1 MNKISK
7 FLTLVI
13 LIVVVLL
20 FGIYQYRTFIQTEIY
35 QENSEHLL
43 ATYEQVSR
51 TFTLFTQRN
60 WNVLADWD
68 EYLQYISDSE
78 NTETAWHDF
87 ADRKNNWQYSDFYM
101 FNEHCDFL
109 TASNRKGTA
118 DSIRNCFQ
126 EMYSSGC
133 PTISDYTASSGKH
146 KVVFAIPL
154 SNPFCLD
161 NITYTG
167 VAVSYDVTTVED
179 MISNNVY
186 GDKSSCYLVNAKGH
200 VILSL
205 ESQSEFLS
213 EQDNLFTFLK
223 SNAVFSEN
231 TNDAVEHDLQK
242 VVEGRAKFNSQGTSY
257 YMVYQPVGLND
268 WSILGIVQTAA
279 VNSPDEKIM
288 HVTIAAI
295 TVLAACLLLLL
306 LRLSSLNAE
315 YKLKHQELLH
325 QALKAQKE
333 QTDQLFYGMTCIV
346 DRYIVVDLLKNR
358 YEYHEYSSNSLY
370 PETGSYQ
377 NLLDTVARNYIVL
390 SDTENIKIS
399 HLLNKE
405 YLQKVL
411 HKGNGIMKIEYS
423 KRTENIYKLMN
434 VVAVEWDESG
444 IPLKVMMISQDI
456 GKRHELENLAN
467 TDGLTGLFNERYFSS
482 VLHRKEKK
490 KLPFVLYYLDLDHF
504 KPVNDT
510 YGHDMGD
517 KLLKAVAERLLKCI
531 RSNDFA
537 FRIGGDEFALIIS
550 AEMEDS
556 LCMQTKMRI
565 IQSLLRPYEI
575 DGKTLHI
582 GASCGYAVYPL
593 ETEDTGKIRILADQ
607 RMYAEKKKIIKK
619 PQGLSPKILL
629 QMTECKRGA
638 VGKCNFSSR
647 QPLLHYLL
655 MHHSEHQRSSMTF
668 FYSHTSVCLPGEWPP

>member
-1 MNKISK
+1 MNKICK
-7 FLTLVI
+7 FLTLII
-13 LIVVVLL
+13 LIVAVLL

-43 ATYEQVSR
+43 ATYEQVNR

-60 WNVLADWD
+60 WNVLSDWD

-78 NTETAWHDF
+78 NTETVWHDF

-109 TASNRKGTA
+109 TANNRKGTA

-126 EMYSSGC
+126 EMYSFEC

-154 SNPFCLD
+154 SHPFCLN

-213 EQDNLFTFLK
+213 EHENLFTFLK
-223 SNAVFSEN
+223 DNAVFSEN
-231 TNDAVEHDLQK
+231 TYDAVEHDLQK
-242 VVEGRAKFNSQGTSY
+242 VVKGRAKFNSQGTSY

-295 TVLAACLLLLL
+295 TVLATCLLLLL

-346 DRYIVVDLLKNR
+346 DRYTVVDLLKDR

-423 KRTENIYKLMN
+423 KRTENVYKIMN
-434 VVAVEWDESG
+434 VVAVEWDEAG
-444 IPLKVMMISQDI
+444 IPQKVMMIAQDI

-482 VLHRKEKK
+482 VLHRKEQK

-531 RSNDFA
+531 RSNDLA

-565 IQSLLRPYEI
+565 VQSLLLPYEI

-593 ETEDTGKIRILADQ
+593 ETQDTGKIRILADQ
-607 RMYAEKKKIIKK
+607 RMYAEKKENHRKAAESQSKD
-619 PQGLSPKILL
+619 PSP
-629 QMTECKRGA
+629 
-638 VGKCNFSSR
+638 ND
-647 QPLLHYLL
+647 
-655 MHHSEHQRSSMTF
+655 
-668 FYSHTSVCLPGEWPP
+668 

>member
-1 MNKISK
+1 MNKICK
-7 FLTLVI
+7 FLTLII
-13 LIVVVLL
+13 LIVAVLL
-20 FGIYQYRTFIQTEIY
+20 FGIFQYRTFIQTEIY

-43 ATYEQVSR
+43 ATYEQVNR

-60 WNVLADWD
+60 WNVLSDWD

-78 NTETAWHDF
+78 NTETVWHDF

-109 TASNRKGTA
+109 TANNRKGTA

-126 EMYSSGC
+126 EMYSFEC

-154 SNPFCLD
+154 SHPFCLN

-213 EQDNLFTFLK
+213 EHENLFTFLK
-223 SNAVFSEN
+223 DNAVFSEN
-231 TNDAVEHDLQK
+231 TYDAVEHDLQK
-242 VVEGRAKFNSQGTSY
+242 VVKGRAKFNSQGTSY

-295 TVLAACLLLLL
+295 TVLATCLLLLL

-346 DRYIVVDLLKNR
+346 DRYTVVDLLKDR

-423 KRTENIYKLMN
+423 KRTENVYKIMN
-434 VVAVEWDESG
+434 VVAVEWDEAG
-444 IPLKVMMISQDI
+444 IPQKVMMIAQDI

-482 VLHRKEKK
+482 VLHRKEQK

-565 IQSLLRPYEI
+565 VQSLLLPYEI

-607 RMYAEKKKIIKK
+607 RMYAEKKENHRKAAESQSKD
-619 PQGLSPKILL
+619 PSP
-629 QMTECKRGA
+629 
-638 VGKCNFSSR
+638 ND
-647 QPLLHYLL
+647 
-655 MHHSEHQRSSMTF
+655 
-668 FYSHTSVCLPGEWPP
+668 

>member
-1 MNKISK
+1 MNKICK
-7 FLTLVI
+7 FLTLII
-13 LIVVVLL
+13 LIVAVLL

-43 ATYEQVSR
+43 ATYEQVNR

-60 WNVLADWD
+60 WNVLSDWD

-78 NTETAWHDF
+78 NTETVWHDF

-109 TASNRKGTA
+109 TANNRKGTA

-126 EMYSSGC
+126 EMYSFEC

-154 SNPFCLD
+154 SHPFCLN

-186 GDKSSCYLVNAKGH
+186 GDKSSCYLINAKGH

-213 EQDNLFTFLK
+213 EHENLFTFLK
-223 SNAVFSEN
+223 DNAVFSEN
-231 TNDAVEHDLQK
+231 TYDAVEHDLQK
-242 VVEGRAKFNSQGTSY
+242 VVKGRAKFNSQGTSY

-295 TVLAACLLLLL
+295 TVLATCLLLLL

-346 DRYIVVDLLKNR
+346 DRYTVVDLLKDR

-423 KRTENIYKLMN
+423 KRTENVYKIMN
-434 VVAVEWDESG
+434 VVAVEWDEAG
-444 IPLKVMMISQDI
+444 IPQKVMMIAQDI

-482 VLHRKEKK
+482 VLHRKEQK

-550 AEMEDS
+550 AEMGDS

-565 IQSLLRPYEI
+565 VQSLLLPYEI

-607 RMYAEKKKIIKK
+607 RMYAEKKENHRKAAESQSKD
-619 PQGLSPKILL
+619 PSP
-629 QMTECKRGA
+629 
-638 VGKCNFSSR
+638 ND
-647 QPLLHYLL
+647 
-655 MHHSEHQRSSMTF
+655 
-668 FYSHTSVCLPGEWPP
+668 

>member
-1 MNKISK
+1 MNKICK
-7 FLTLVI
+7 FLTLII

-118 DSIRNCFQ
+118 DSIRDCFQ

-167 VAVSYDVTTVED
+167 VAVSYDVATVEG

-200 VILSL
+200 IILSL

-231 TNDAVEHDLQK
+231 TYDAVEHDLQK
-242 VVEGRAKFNSQGTSY
+242 VVKGRAKFNSQGTSY

-279 VNSPDEKIM
+279 VNSQDEKIM

-295 TVLAACLLLLL
+295 TVLATCLLLLL

-325 QALKAQKE
+325 QALKTQKE

-346 DRYIVVDLLKNR
+346 DRYTVVDLMKDR
-358 YEYHEYSSNSLY
+358 YEYHEYSSDNLY
-370 PETGSYQ
+370 SETGSYQ
-377 NLLDTVARNYIVL
+377 NLLDTTSRSYIVL

-482 VLHRKEKK
+482 VLHRKEQK

-565 IQSLLRPYEI
+565 VQSLLLPYEI

-629 QMTECKRGA
+629 QMTECKSRA

-647 QPLLHYLL
+647 QPCYII
-655 MHHSEHQRSSMTF
+655 F
-668 FYSHTSVCLPGEWPP
+668 

>member
-1 MNKISK
+1 MNKICK
-7 FLTLVI
+7 FLTLII

-43 ATYEQVSR
+43 ATYEQVNR

-60 WNVLADWD
+60 WNVLSDWD
-68 EYLQYISDSE
+68 EYLQCISDSE
-78 NTETAWHDF
+78 NTETVWHDF

-109 TASNRKGTA
+109 TANNRKGTA

-126 EMYSSGC
+126 EMYSSEC
-133 PTISDYTASSGKH
+133 PTISDYIASSGKH

-154 SNPFCLD
+154 SHPFCLN

-213 EQDNLFTFLK
+213 EHENLFTFLK
-223 SNAVFSEN
+223 DNAVFSEN
-231 TNDAVEHDLQK
+231 TYDAVEHDLQK
-242 VVEGRAKFNSQGTSY
+242 VVKGRAKFNSQGISY

-295 TVLAACLLLLL
+295 TVLATCLLLLL

-346 DRYIVVDLLKNR
+346 DRYTVVDLLKDR
-358 YEYHEYSSNSLY
+358 YEYHEYSNSNNLY

-377 NLLDTVARNYIVL
+377 NLLDTAARNYIVL

-423 KRTENIYKLMN
+423 KRTENIYKIMN
-434 VVAVEWDESG
+434 VVAVEWDEAG
-444 IPLKVMMISQDI
+444 IPQKVMMISQDI

-482 VLHRKEKK
+482 VLHRKEQK

-550 AEMEDS
+550 AEMDDS

-565 IQSLLRPYEI
+565 VQSLLLPYEI

-607 RMYAEKKKIIKK
+607 RMYAEKKENHRKAAESQSKD
-619 PQGLSPKILL
+619 PSP
-629 QMTECKRGA
+629 
-638 VGKCNFSSR
+638 ND
-647 QPLLHYLL
+647 
-655 MHHSEHQRSSMTF
+655 
-668 FYSHTSVCLPGEWPP
+668 

>member
-1 MNKISK
+1 MNKICK
-7 FLTLVI
+7 FLTLII

-43 ATYEQVSR
+43 ATYEQVNR

-60 WNVLADWD
+60 WNVLSDWD
-68 EYLQYISDSE
+68 EYLQCISDSE
-78 NTETAWHDF
+78 NTETVWHDF
-87 ADRKNNWQYSDFYM
+87 ADLKNNWQYSDFYM

-109 TASNRKGTA
+109 TANNRKGTA
-118 DSIRNCFQ
+118 DSIQNCFQ

-154 SNPFCLD
+154 SHPFCLN

-213 EQDNLFTFLK
+213 EQENLFTFLK
-223 SNAVFSEN
+223 DNAVFSEN
-231 TNDAVEHDLQK
+231 TYDAVEHDLQK
-242 VVEGRAKFNSQGTSY
+242 VVKGRAKFNSQGISY

-279 VNSPDEKIM
+279 VNSPDGKIM

-295 TVLAACLLLLL
+295 TVLATCLLLLL

-346 DRYIVVDLLKNR
+346 DRYTVVDLLKDR

-423 KRTENIYKLMN
+423 KRTENVYKIMN
-434 VVAVEWDESG
+434 VVAVEWDEAG
-444 IPLKVMMISQDI
+444 IPQKVMMIAQDI

-482 VLHRKEKK
+482 VLHRKEQK

-565 IQSLLRPYEI
+565 VQSLLLPYEI

-607 RMYAEKKKIIKK
+607 RMYAEKKENHRKAAESQSKD
-619 PQGLSPKILL
+619 PSP
-629 QMTECKRGA
+629 
-638 VGKCNFSSR
+638 ND
-647 QPLLHYLL
+647 
-655 MHHSEHQRSSMTF
+655 
-668 FYSHTSVCLPGEWPP
+668 

>member
-1 MNKISK
+1 MNKICK
-7 FLTLVI
+7 FLTLII
-13 LIVVVLL
+13 LIVAVLL

-43 ATYEQVSR
+43 ATYEQVNR

-60 WNVLADWD
+60 WNVLSDWD

-78 NTETAWHDF
+78 NTETVWHDF

-109 TASNRKGTA
+109 TANNRKGTA

-126 EMYSSGC
+126 EMYSFEC

-154 SNPFCLD
+154 SHPFCLN

-213 EQDNLFTFLK
+213 EHENLFTFLK
-223 SNAVFSEN
+223 DNAVFSEN
-231 TNDAVEHDLQK
+231 TYDAVEHDLQK
-242 VVEGRAKFNSQGTSY
+242 VVKGRAKFNSQGTSY

-295 TVLAACLLLLL
+295 TVLATCLLLLL

-346 DRYIVVDLLKNR
+346 DRYTVVDLLKDR

-423 KRTENIYKLMN
+423 KRTENVYKIMN
-434 VVAVEWDESG
+434 VVAVEWDEAG
-444 IPLKVMMISQDI
+444 IPQKVMMIAQDI

-482 VLHRKEKK
+482 VLHRKEQK

-565 IQSLLRPYEI
+565 VQSLLLPYEI

-607 RMYAEKKKIIKK
+607 RMYAEKKENHRKAAESQSKD
-619 PQGLSPKILL
+619 PSP
-629 QMTECKRGA
+629 
-638 VGKCNFSSR
+638 ND
-647 QPLLHYLL
+647 
-655 MHHSEHQRSSMTF
+655 
-668 FYSHTSVCLPGEWPP
+668 

>member
-1 MNKISK
+1 MNKICK
-7 FLTLVI
+7 FLTLII

-43 ATYEQVSR
+43 ATYEQVNR

-60 WNVLADWD
+60 WNVLSDWD
-68 EYLQYISDSE
+68 EYLQCISDSE
-78 NTETAWHDF
+78 NTETVWHDF

-109 TASNRKGTA
+109 TANNRKGTA

-126 EMYSSGC
+126 EMYSFEC

-154 SNPFCLD
+154 SHPFCLN

-213 EQDNLFTFLK
+213 EHENLFTFLK
-223 SNAVFSEN
+223 DNAVFSEN
-231 TNDAVEHDLQK
+231 TYDAVEHDLQK
-242 VVEGRAKFNSQGTSY
+242 VVKGRAKFNSQGISY

-288 HVTIAAI
+288 HVTIVAI
-295 TVLAACLLLLL
+295 TVLATCLLLLL

-346 DRYIVVDLLKNR
+346 DRYTVVDLLKDR
-358 YEYHEYSSNSLY
+358 YEYHEYSNSNNLY

-423 KRTENIYKLMN
+423 KRTENVYKIMN
-434 VVAVEWDESG
+434 VVAVEWDEAG
-444 IPLKVMMISQDI
+444 IPQKVMMIAQDI

-482 VLHRKEKK
+482 VLHRKEQK

-531 RSNDFA
+531 RSNDLA

-565 IQSLLRPYEI
+565 VQSLLLPYEI

-607 RMYAEKKKIIKK
+607 RMYAEKKENHRKAAESQSKD
-619 PQGLSPKILL
+619 PSP
-629 QMTECKRGA
+629 
-638 VGKCNFSSR
+638 ND
-647 QPLLHYLL
+647 
-655 MHHSEHQRSSMTF
+655 
-668 FYSHTSVCLPGEWPP
+668 

>member
-1 MNKISK
+1 MNKICK
-7 FLTLVI
+7 FLTLII

-43 ATYEQVSR
+43 ATYEQVNR

-60 WNVLADWD
+60 WNVLSDWD
-68 EYLQYISDSE
+68 EYLQCISDSE
-78 NTETAWHDF
+78 NTETVWHDF

-109 TASNRKGTA
+109 TANNRKGTA
-118 DSIRNCFQ
+118 DSIQNCFQ

-154 SNPFCLD
+154 SHPFCLN

-213 EQDNLFTFLK
+213 EQENLFTFLK
-223 SNAVFSEN
+223 DNAIFSEN
-231 TNDAVEHDLQK
+231 TYDAVEHDLQK
-242 VVEGRAKFNSQGTSY
+242 VVKGRAKFNSQRISY

-268 WSILGIVQTAA
+268 WSILGIVRTAA
-279 VNSPDEKIM
+279 VNSQDEKIM

-295 TVLAACLLLLL
+295 TVLATCLLLLL

-346 DRYIVVDLLKNR
+346 DRYTVVDLLKDR

-423 KRTENIYKLMN
+423 KRTENVYKIMN
-434 VVAVEWDESG
+434 VVAVEWDEAG
-444 IPLKVMMISQDI
+444 IPQKVMMISQDI

-482 VLHRKEKK
+482 VLHRKEQK

-565 IQSLLRPYEI
+565 VQSLLLPYEI

-607 RMYAEKKKIIKK
+607 RMYAEKKENHRKAAESQSKD
-619 PQGLSPKILL
+619 PSP
-629 QMTECKRGA
+629 
-638 VGKCNFSSR
+638 ND
-647 QPLLHYLL
+647 
-655 MHHSEHQRSSMTF
+655 
-668 FYSHTSVCLPGEWPP
+668 

>member
-1 MNKISK
+1 MNKICK
-7 FLTLVI
+7 FLTLII

-43 ATYEQVSR
+43 ATYEQVNR

-60 WNVLADWD
+60 WNVLSDWD
-68 EYLQYISDSE
+68 EYLQCISDSE
-78 NTETAWHDF
+78 NTETVWHDF

-109 TASNRKGTA
+109 TANNRKGTA

-126 EMYSSGC
+126 EMYSSEC
-133 PTISDYTASSGKH
+133 PTISDYIASSGKH

-154 SNPFCLD
+154 SHPFCLN

-213 EQDNLFTFLK
+213 EHENLFTFLK
-223 SNAVFSEN
+223 DNAVFSEN
-231 TNDAVEHDLQK
+231 TYDAVEHDLQK
-242 VVEGRAKFNSQGTSY
+242 VVKGRAKFNSQGISY

-295 TVLAACLLLLL
+295 TVLATCLLLLL

-346 DRYIVVDLLKNR
+346 DRYTVVDLLKDR
-358 YEYHEYSSNSLY
+358 YEYHEYSNSNNLY

-377 NLLDTVARNYIVL
+377 NLLDTAARNYIVL

-423 KRTENIYKLMN
+423 KRTENIYKIMN
-434 VVAVEWDESG
+434 VVAVEWDEAG
-444 IPLKVMMISQDI
+444 IPQKVRMISQDI

-482 VLHRKEKK
+482 VLHRKEQK

-550 AEMEDS
+550 AEMDDS

-565 IQSLLRPYEI
+565 VQSLLLPYEI

-607 RMYAEKKKIIKK
+607 RMYAEKKENHRKAAESQSKD
-619 PQGLSPKILL
+619 PSP
-629 QMTECKRGA
+629 
-638 VGKCNFSSR
+638 ND
-647 QPLLHYLL
+647 
-655 MHHSEHQRSSMTF
+655 
-668 FYSHTSVCLPGEWPP
+668 

>member
-1 MNKISK
+1 MNKICKS
-7 FLTLVI
+7 LTLII
-13 LIVVVLL
+13 LIVAVLL

-43 ATYEQVSR
+43 ATYEQVNR

-60 WNVLADWD
+60 WNVLSDWD

-78 NTETAWHDF
+78 NTETVWHDF

-109 TASNRKGTA
+109 TANNRKGTA

-126 EMYSSGC
+126 EMYSFEC

-154 SNPFCLD
+154 SHPFCLN

-213 EQDNLFTFLK
+213 EHENLFTFLK
-223 SNAVFSEN
+223 DNAVFSEN
-231 TNDAVEHDLQK
+231 TYDAVEHDLQK
-242 VVEGRAKFNSQGTSY
+242 VVKGRAKFNSQGTSY

-295 TVLAACLLLLL
+295 TVLATCLLLLL

-346 DRYIVVDLLKNR
+346 DRYTVVDLLKDR

-423 KRTENIYKLMN
+423 KRTENVYKIMN
-434 VVAVEWDESG
+434 VVAVEWDEAG
-444 IPLKVMMISQDI
+444 IPQKVMMIAQDI

-482 VLHRKEKK
+482 VLHRKEQK

-510 YGHDMGD
+510 YGHYMGD

-550 AEMEDS
+550 AEMGDS

-565 IQSLLRPYEI
+565 VQSLLLPYEI

-607 RMYAEKKKIIKK
+607 RMYAEKKENHRKAAESQSKD
-619 PQGLSPKILL
+619 PSP
-629 QMTECKRGA
+629 
-638 VGKCNFSSR
+638 ND
-647 QPLLHYLL
+647 
-655 MHHSEHQRSSMTF
+655 
-668 FYSHTSVCLPGEWPP
+668 

>member
-1 MNKISK
+1 MNKICK
-7 FLTLVI
+7 FLTLII
-13 LIVVVLL
+13 LIVAVLL

-43 ATYEQVSR
+43 ATYEQVNR

-60 WNVLADWD
+60 WNVLSDWD

-78 NTETAWHDF
+78 NTETVWHDF

-109 TASNRKGTA
+109 TANNRKGTA

-126 EMYSSGC
+126 EMYSFEC

-154 SNPFCLD
+154 SHPFCLN

-213 EQDNLFTFLK
+213 EHENLFTFLK
-223 SNAVFSEN
+223 DNAVFSEN
-231 TNDAVEHDLQK
+231 TYDAVEHDLQK
-242 VVEGRAKFNSQGTSY
+242 VVKGRAKFNSQGTSY

-295 TVLAACLLLLL
+295 TVLATCLLLLL

-346 DRYIVVDLLKNR
+346 DRYTVVDLLKDR

-423 KRTENIYKLMN
+423 KRTENVYKIMN
-434 VVAVEWDESG
+434 VVAVEWDEAG
-444 IPLKVMMISQDI
+444 IPQKVMMIAQDI

-482 VLHRKEKK
+482 VLHRKEQK

-565 IQSLLRPYEI
+565 VQSLLLPYEI

-607 RMYAEKKKIIKK
+607 RMYAEKKENHRKAAESQSKD
-619 PQGLSPKILL
+619 PSP
-629 QMTECKRGA
+629 TD
-638 VGKCNFSSR
+638 
-647 QPLLHYLL
+647 
-655 MHHSEHQRSSMTF
+655 
-668 FYSHTSVCLPGEWPP
+668 

>member
-1 MNKISK
+1 MNKICK
-7 FLTLVI
+7 FLTLII
-13 LIVVVLL
+13 LIVAVLL

-43 ATYEQVSR
+43 ATYEQVNR

-60 WNVLADWD
+60 WNVLSDWD

-78 NTETAWHDF
+78 NTETVWHDF

-109 TASNRKGTA
+109 TANNRKGTA

-126 EMYSSGC
+126 EMYSFEC

-154 SNPFCLD
+154 SHPFCLN

-213 EQDNLFTFLK
+213 EHENLFTFLK
-223 SNAVFSEN
+223 DNAVFSEN
-231 TNDAVEHDLQK
+231 TYDAVEHDLQK
-242 VVEGRAKFNSQGTSY
+242 VVKGRAKFNSQGTSY

-295 TVLAACLLLLL
+295 TVLATCLLLLL

-333 QTDQLFYGMTCIV
+333 QTNQLFYGMTCIV
-346 DRYIVVDLLKNR
+346 DCYTVVDLLKDR

-423 KRTENIYKLMN
+423 KRTENVYKIMN
-434 VVAVEWDESG
+434 VVAVEWDEAG
-444 IPLKVMMISQDI
+444 IPQKVMMIAQDI

-482 VLHRKEKK
+482 VLHRKEQK

-565 IQSLLRPYEI
+565 VQSLLLPYEI

-607 RMYAEKKKIIKK
+607 RMYAEKKENHRKAAESQSKD
-619 PQGLSPKILL
+619 PSP
-629 QMTECKRGA
+629 
-638 VGKCNFSSR
+638 ND
-647 QPLLHYLL
+647 
-655 MHHSEHQRSSMTF
+655 
-668 FYSHTSVCLPGEWPP
+668 

>member
-1 MNKISK
+1 MSKICK
-7 FLTLVI
+7 FLTLII
-13 LIVVVLL
+13 LIVAVLL

-43 ATYEQVSR
+43 ATYEQVNR

-60 WNVLADWD
+60 WNVLSDWD
-68 EYLQYISDSE
+68 EYLQCISDAE
-78 NTETAWHDF
+78 NTETVWHDF

-109 TASNRKGTA
+109 TANNRKGTA

-126 EMYSSGC
+126 EMYSSEC

-154 SNPFCLD
+154 SHPFCLN

-167 VAVSYDVTTVED
+167 VAVSYDVSTVED

-213 EQDNLFTFLK
+213 GHENLFTFLK
-223 SNAVFSEN
+223 DNAVFSEN
-231 TNDAVEHDLQK
+231 TYDAVEHDLQK
-242 VVEGRAKFNSQGTSY
+242 VVKGRAKFNSQRTSY

-288 HVTIAAI
+288 HVTIVAI
-295 TVLAACLLLLL
+295 TVLATCLLLLL

-346 DRYIVVDLLKNR
+346 DRYTVVDLLKDR

-423 KRTENIYKLMN
+423 KRTENVYKIMN
-434 VVAVEWDESG
+434 VVAVEWDEAG
-444 IPLKVMMISQDI
+444 IPQKVMMIAQDI

-482 VLHRKEKK
+482 VLHRKEQK

-565 IQSLLRPYEI
+565 VQSLLLPYEI

-607 RMYAEKKKIIKK
+607 RMYAEKKENHRKAAESQSKD
-619 PQGLSPKILL
+619 PSP
-629 QMTECKRGA
+629 
-638 VGKCNFSSR
+638 ND
-647 QPLLHYLL
+647 
-655 MHHSEHQRSSMTF
+655 
-668 FYSHTSVCLPGEWPP
+668 

>member
-1 MNKISK
+1 MNKICK
-7 FLTLVI
+7 FLTLII

-43 ATYEQVSR
+43 ATYEQVNR

-60 WNVLADWD
+60 WNVLSDWD
-68 EYLQYISDSE
+68 EYLQCISDSE
-78 NTETAWHDF
+78 NTETVWHDF

-109 TASNRKGTA
+109 TANNRKGTA
-118 DSIRNCFQ
+118 DSIQNCFQ

-154 SNPFCLD
+154 SHPFCLN

-213 EQDNLFTFLK
+213 EQENLFTFLK
-223 SNAVFSEN
+223 DNAIFSEN
-231 TNDAVEHDLQK
+231 TYDAVEHDLQK
-242 VVEGRAKFNSQGTSY
+242 VVKGRAKFNSQRISY

-268 WSILGIVQTAA
+268 WSILGIVRTAA
-279 VNSPDEKIM
+279 VNSQDEKIM

-295 TVLAACLLLLL
+295 TVLATCLLLLL

-346 DRYIVVDLLKNR
+346 DRYTVVDLLKDR

-423 KRTENIYKLMN
+423 KRTENVYKIMN
-434 VVAVEWDESG
+434 VVAVEWDEAG
-444 IPLKVMMISQDI
+444 IPQKVMMIAQDI

-482 VLHRKEKK
+482 VLHRKEQK

-531 RSNDFA
+531 RSNDLA

-565 IQSLLRPYEI
+565 VQSLLLPYEI

-607 RMYAEKKKIIKK
+607 RMYAEKKENHRKAAESQSKD
-619 PQGLSPKILL
+619 PSQ
-629 QMTECKRGA
+629 
-638 VGKCNFSSR
+638 ND
-647 QPLLHYLL
+647 
-655 MHHSEHQRSSMTF
+655 
-668 FYSHTSVCLPGEWPP
+668 

>member
-7 FLTLVI
+7 FLTLII

-43 ATYEQVSR
+43 ATYEQVNR

-60 WNVLADWD
+60 WNVLSDWD
-68 EYLQYISDSE
+68 EYLQCISDSE
-78 NTETAWHDF
+78 NTETVWHDF

-109 TASNRKGTA
+109 TANNRKGTA
-118 DSIRNCFQ
+118 DSIQNCFQ

-154 SNPFCLD
+154 SHPFCLN

-213 EQDNLFTFLK
+213 EHENLFTFLK
-223 SNAVFSEN
+223 DNAIFSEN
-231 TNDAVEHDLQK
+231 TYDAVEHDLQK
-242 VVEGRAKFNSQGTSY
+242 VVKGRAKFNSQGISY

-268 WSILGIVQTAA
+268 WSILGIVRTAA
-279 VNSPDEKIM
+279 VNSKDEKIM

-295 TVLAACLLLLL
+295 TVLATCLLLLL

-346 DRYIVVDLLKNR
+346 DRYTVVDLLKDR

-482 VLHRKEKK
+482 VLHRKEQK

-565 IQSLLRPYEI
+565 VQSLLLPYEI

-607 RMYAEKKKIIKK
+607 RMYAEKKENHQKAARSQSKD
-619 PQGLSPKILL
+619 PSP
-629 QMTECKRGA
+629 
-638 VGKCNFSSR
+638 ND
-647 QPLLHYLL
+647 
-655 MHHSEHQRSSMTF
+655 
-668 FYSHTSVCLPGEWPP
+668 

>member
-1 MNKISK
+1 MNKICK
-7 FLTLVI
+7 FLTLII

-43 ATYEQVSR
+43 ATYEQVNR

-60 WNVLADWD
+60 WNVLSDWD
-68 EYLQYISDSE
+68 EYLQCISDSE
-78 NTETAWHDF
+78 NTETVWHDF

-109 TASNRKGTA
+109 TANNRKGTA
-118 DSIRNCFQ
+118 DSIQNCFQ

-154 SNPFCLD
+154 SHPFCLN

-213 EQDNLFTFLK
+213 EQENLFTFLK
-223 SNAVFSEN
+223 DNAIFSEN
-231 TNDAVEHDLQK
+231 TYDAVEHDLQK
-242 VVEGRAKFNSQGTSY
+242 VVKGRAKFNSQRISY

-295 TVLAACLLLLL
+295 TVLATCLLLLL

-346 DRYIVVDLLKNR
+346 DRYTVVDLLKDR

-423 KRTENIYKLMN
+423 KRTENVYKIMN
-434 VVAVEWDESG
+434 VVAVEWDEAG
-444 IPLKVMMISQDI
+444 IPQKVMMIAQDI

-482 VLHRKEKK
+482 VLHRKEQK

-565 IQSLLRPYEI
+565 VQSLLLPYEI

-607 RMYAEKKKIIKK
+607 RMYAEKKENHRKAAESQSKD
-619 PQGLSPKILL
+619 PSQ
-629 QMTECKRGA
+629 
-638 VGKCNFSSR
+638 ND
-647 QPLLHYLL
+647 
-655 MHHSEHQRSSMTF
+655 
-668 FYSHTSVCLPGEWPP
+668 

>member
-1 MNKISK
+1 MNKICK
-7 FLTLVI
+7 FLTLII
-13 LIVVVLL
+13 LIVAVLL

-43 ATYEQVSR
+43 ATYEQVNR

-60 WNVLADWD
+60 WNVLSDWD

-78 NTETAWHDF
+78 NTETVWHDF

-109 TASNRKGTA
+109 TANNRKGTA

-126 EMYSSGC
+126 EMYSSEC

-154 SNPFCLD
+154 SHPFCLN

-167 VAVSYDVTTVED
+167 VAVSYDVSTVED

-213 EQDNLFTFLK
+213 GHENLFTFLK
-223 SNAVFSEN
+223 DNAVFSEN
-231 TNDAVEHDLQK
+231 TYDAVEHDLQK
-242 VVEGRAKFNSQGTSY
+242 VVKGRAKFNSQGTSY

-295 TVLAACLLLLL
+295 TVLATCLLLLL

-346 DRYIVVDLLKNR
+346 DRYTVVDLLKDR

-390 SDTENIKIS
+390 SDTENIKMS

-423 KRTENIYKLMN
+423 KRTENVYKIMN
-434 VVAVEWDESG
+434 VVAVEWDEAG
-444 IPLKVMMISQDI
+444 IPQKVMMIAQDI

-482 VLHRKEKK
+482 VLHRKEQK

-565 IQSLLRPYEI
+565 VQSLLLPYEI

-607 RMYAEKKKIIKK
+607 RMYAEKKENHRKAAESQSKD
-619 PQGLSPKILL
+619 PSP
-629 QMTECKRGA
+629 
-638 VGKCNFSSR
+638 ND
-647 QPLLHYLL
+647 
-655 MHHSEHQRSSMTF
+655 
-668 FYSHTSVCLPGEWPP
+668 

>member
-1 MNKISK
+1 MNKICK
-7 FLTLVI
+7 FLTLII
-13 LIVVVLL
+13 LIVAVLL

-43 ATYEQVSR
+43 ATYEQVNR

-60 WNVLADWD
+60 WNVLSDWD

-78 NTETAWHDF
+78 NTETVWHDF

-109 TASNRKGTA
+109 TANNRKGTA

-126 EMYSSGC
+126 EMYSFEC

-154 SNPFCLD
+154 SHPFCLN

-213 EQDNLFTFLK
+213 GHENLFTFLK
-223 SNAVFSEN
+223 DNAVFSEN
-231 TNDAVEHDLQK
+231 TYDAVEHDLQK
-242 VVEGRAKFNSQGTSY
+242 VVKGRAKFNSQGTSY

-295 TVLAACLLLLL
+295 TVLATCLLLLL

-346 DRYIVVDLLKNR
+346 DRYTVVDLLKDR
-358 YEYHEYSSNSLY
+358 YEYHEYSSNNLY

-377 NLLDTVARNYIVL
+377 NLLDTAARNYIVL
-390 SDTENIKIS
+390 SDTENIKMS

-423 KRTENIYKLMN
+423 KRTENVYKIMN
-434 VVAVEWDESG
+434 VVAVEWDEAG
-444 IPLKVMMISQDI
+444 IPQKVMMISQDI

-482 VLHRKEKK
+482 VLHRKEQK

-565 IQSLLRPYEI
+565 VQSLLLPYEI

-607 RMYAEKKKIIKK
+607 RMYAEKKENHRKAAESQSKD
-619 PQGLSPKILL
+619 PSP
-629 QMTECKRGA
+629 
-638 VGKCNFSSR
+638 ND
-647 QPLLHYLL
+647 
-655 MHHSEHQRSSMTF
+655 
-668 FYSHTSVCLPGEWPP
+668 

>member
-1 MNKISK
+1 MNKICKS
-7 FLTLVI
+7 LTLII
-13 LIVVVLL
+13 LIVAVLL

-43 ATYEQVSR
+43 ATYEQVNR

-60 WNVLADWD
+60 WNVLSDWD

-78 NTETAWHDF
+78 NTETVWHDF

-109 TASNRKGTA
+109 TANNRKGTA

-126 EMYSSGC
+126 EMYSFEC

-154 SNPFCLD
+154 SHPFCLN

-213 EQDNLFTFLK
+213 EHENLFTFLK
-223 SNAVFSEN
+223 DNAVFSEN
-231 TNDAVEHDLQK
+231 TYDAVEHDLQK
-242 VVEGRAKFNSQGTSY
+242 VVKGRAKFNSQGTSY

-295 TVLAACLLLLL
+295 TVLATCLLLLL

-346 DRYIVVDLLKNR
+346 DRYTVVDLLKDR

-390 SDTENIKIS
+390 SDIENIKIS

-423 KRTENIYKLMN
+423 KRTENVYKIMN
-434 VVAVEWDESG
+434 VVAVEWDEAG
-444 IPLKVMMISQDI
+444 IPQKVMMIAQDI

-482 VLHRKEKK
+482 VLHRKEQK

-550 AEMEDS
+550 AEMGDS

-565 IQSLLRPYEI
+565 VQSLLLPYEI

-607 RMYAEKKKIIKK
+607 RMYAEKKENHRKAAESQSKD
-619 PQGLSPKILL
+619 PSP
-629 QMTECKRGA
+629 
-638 VGKCNFSSR
+638 ND
-647 QPLLHYLL
+647 
-655 MHHSEHQRSSMTF
+655 
-668 FYSHTSVCLPGEWPP
+668 

>member
-1 MNKISK
+1 MNKICK
-7 FLTLVI
+7 FLTIII

-43 ATYEQVSR
+43 ATYEQVNR

-60 WNVLADWD
+60 WNVLSDWD
-68 EYLQYISDSE
+68 EYLQCISDSE
-78 NTETAWHDF
+78 NTETVWHDF

-109 TASNRKGTA
+109 TANNRKGTA

-154 SNPFCLD
+154 SHPFCLN

-167 VAVSYDVTTVED
+167 VAVSYDVSTVED

-186 GDKSSCYLVNAKGH
+186 GNKSSCYLINAKGH

-213 EQDNLFTFLK
+213 EQENLFTFLK
-223 SNAVFSEN
+223 DNAVFSEN

-242 VVEGRAKFNSQGTSY
+242 VVEGRAKFNSQGISY

-295 TVLAACLLLLL
+295 TVLATCLLLLL

-346 DRYIVVDLLKNR
+346 DRYTVVDLLKDR

-423 KRTENIYKLMN
+423 KRTENVYKIMN
-434 VVAVEWDESG
+434 VVAVEWDEAG
-444 IPLKVMMISQDI
+444 IPQKVMMIAQDI

-482 VLHRKEKK
+482 VLHRKEQK

-565 IQSLLRPYEI
+565 VQSLLLPYEI

-607 RMYAEKKKIIKK
+607 RMYAEKKENHRKAAESQSKD
-619 PQGLSPKILL
+619 PSP
-629 QMTECKRGA
+629 
-638 VGKCNFSSR
+638 ND
-647 QPLLHYLL
+647 
-655 MHHSEHQRSSMTF
+655 
-668 FYSHTSVCLPGEWPP
+668 

>member
-1 MNKISK
+1 MNKICK
-7 FLTLVI
+7 FLTLII
-13 LIVVVLL
+13 LIVAVLL

-43 ATYEQVSR
+43 ATYEQVNR

-60 WNVLADWD
+60 WNVLSDWD

-78 NTETAWHDF
+78 NTETVWHDF

-109 TASNRKGTA
+109 TANNRKGTA

-126 EMYSSGC
+126 EMYSFEC

-154 SNPFCLD
+154 SHPFCLN

-213 EQDNLFTFLK
+213 EHENLFTFLK
-223 SNAVFSEN
+223 DNAVFSEN
-231 TNDAVEHDLQK
+231 TYDAVEHDLQK
-242 VVEGRAKFNSQGTSY
+242 VVKGRAKFNSQGTSY

-295 TVLAACLLLLL
+295 TVLATCLLLLL

-333 QTDQLFYGMTCIV
+333 QTDQLFYGMICIV
-346 DRYIVVDLLKNR
+346 DRYTVVDLLKDR

-423 KRTENIYKLMN
+423 KRTENVYKIMN
-434 VVAVEWDESG
+434 VVAVEWDEAG
-444 IPLKVMMISQDI
+444 IPQKVMMIAQDI
-456 GKRHELENLAN
+456 SKRHELENLAN

-482 VLHRKEKK
+482 VLHRKEQK

-565 IQSLLRPYEI
+565 VQSLLLPYEI
-575 DGKTLHI
+575 DGKTLHT

-607 RMYAEKKKIIKK
+607 RMYAEKKNHRKAAESQSKD
-619 PQGLSPKILL
+619 PSQ
-629 QMTECKRGA
+629 
-638 VGKCNFSSR
+638 ND
-647 QPLLHYLL
+647 
-655 MHHSEHQRSSMTF
+655 
-668 FYSHTSVCLPGEWPP
+668 

>member
-1 MNKISK
+1 MSKICK
-7 FLTLVI
+7 FLTLII

-43 ATYEQVSR
+43 ATYEQVNR

-60 WNVLADWD
+60 WNVLSDWD
-68 EYLQYISDSE
+68 EYLQCISDAE
-78 NTETAWHDF
+78 NTETVWHDF

-109 TASNRKGTA
+109 TANNRKGTA

-126 EMYSSGC
+126 EMYSFEC

-154 SNPFCLD
+154 SHPFCLN
-161 NITYTG
+161 NIAYTG

-213 EQDNLFTFLK
+213 EHENLFTFLK
-223 SNAVFSEN
+223 DNAVFSEN
-231 TNDAVEHDLQK
+231 TYDAVEHDLQK
-242 VVEGRAKFNSQGTSY
+242 VVKGRAKFNSQGTSY

-288 HVTIAAI
+288 HVTIDAI
-295 TVLAACLLLLL
+295 TVLATCLLLLL

-346 DRYIVVDLLKNR
+346 DRYTVVDLLKDR

-423 KRTENIYKLMN
+423 KRTENVYKIMN
-434 VVAVEWDESG
+434 VVAVEWDEAG
-444 IPLKVMMISQDI
+444 IPQKVMMIAQDI

-482 VLHRKEKK
+482 VLHRKEQK

-565 IQSLLRPYEI
+565 VQSLLLPYEI

-607 RMYAEKKKIIKK
+607 RMYAEKKENHRKAAESQSKD
-619 PQGLSPKILL
+619 PSP
-629 QMTECKRGA
+629 
-638 VGKCNFSSR
+638 ND
-647 QPLLHYLL
+647 
-655 MHHSEHQRSSMTF
+655 
-668 FYSHTSVCLPGEWPP
+668 

>member
-1 MNKISK
+1 MNKICK
-7 FLTLVI
+7 FLTLII

-43 ATYEQVSR
+43 ATYEQVNR

-60 WNVLADWD
+60 WNVLSDWD
-68 EYLQYISDSE
+68 EYLQCISDAE
-78 NTETAWHDF
+78 NTETVWHDF
-87 ADRKNNWQYSDFYM
+87 ADQKNNWQYSDFYM

-109 TASNRKGTA
+109 TANNRKGTA

-126 EMYSSGC
+126 EMYSSEC

-154 SNPFCLD
+154 SHPFCLN

-167 VAVSYDVTTVED
+167 VAVSYDVSTVED

-213 EQDNLFTFLK
+213 GHENLFTFLK
-223 SNAVFSEN
+223 DNAVFSEN
-231 TNDAVEHDLQK
+231 TYDAVEHDLQK
-242 VVEGRAKFNSQGTSY
+242 VVKGRAKFNIQGTSY

-295 TVLAACLLLLL
+295 TVLATCLLLLL

-346 DRYIVVDLLKNR
+346 DRYTVVDLLKDR
-358 YEYHEYSSNSLY
+358 YEYHEYSSNNLY

-377 NLLDTVARNYIVL
+377 NLLDTAARNYIVL
-390 SDTENIKIS
+390 SDTENIKMS

-423 KRTENIYKLMN
+423 KRTENIYKIMN
-434 VVAVEWDESG
+434 VVAVEWDEAG
-444 IPLKVMMISQDI
+444 IPQKVMMIAQDI
-456 GKRHELENLAN
+456 GKRHELETLAN

-482 VLHRKEKK
+482 VLHRKEQK

-550 AEMEDS
+550 AEMGDS

-565 IQSLLRPYEI
+565 VQSLLLPYEI

-607 RMYAEKKKIIKK
+607 RMYAEKKENHRKAAESQSKD
-619 PQGLSPKILL
+619 PSP
-629 QMTECKRGA
+629 
-638 VGKCNFSSR
+638 ND
-647 QPLLHYLL
+647 
-655 MHHSEHQRSSMTF
+655 
-668 FYSHTSVCLPGEWPP
+668 

>member
-1 MNKISK
+1 MNKICK
-7 FLTLVI
+7 FLTLII
-13 LIVVVLL
+13 LIVAVLL

-43 ATYEQVSR
+43 ATYEQVNR

-60 WNVLADWD
+60 WNVLSDWD

-78 NTETAWHDF
+78 NTETVWHDF

-109 TASNRKGTA
+109 TANNRKGTA

-126 EMYSSGC
+126 EMYSFEC

-154 SNPFCLD
+154 SHPFCLN

-213 EQDNLFTFLK
+213 EHENLFTFLK
-223 SNAVFSEN
+223 DNAVFSEN
-231 TNDAVEHDLQK
+231 TYDAVEHDLQK
-242 VVEGRAKFNSQGTSY
+242 VVKGRAKFNSQGTSY

-295 TVLAACLLLLL
+295 TVLATCLLLLL

-346 DRYIVVDLLKNR
+346 DRYTVVDLLKDR

-423 KRTENIYKLMN
+423 KRTENVYKIMN
-434 VVAVEWDESG
+434 VVAVEWDEAG
-444 IPLKVMMISQDI
+444 IPQKVMMIAQDI

-482 VLHRKEKK
+482 VLHRKEQK

-537 FRIGGDEFALIIS
+537 FRIGGDEFALIIN

-565 IQSLLRPYEI
+565 VQSLLLPYEI

-607 RMYAEKKKIIKK
+607 RMYAEKKENHRKAAESQSKD
-619 PQGLSPKILL
+619 PSP
-629 QMTECKRGA
+629 
-638 VGKCNFSSR
+638 ND
-647 QPLLHYLL
+647 
-655 MHHSEHQRSSMTF
+655 
-668 FYSHTSVCLPGEWPP
+668 

>member
-1 MNKISK
+1 MNKICK
-7 FLTLVI
+7 FLTLII

-43 ATYEQVSR
+43 ATYEQVNR

-60 WNVLADWD
+60 WNVLSDWD
-68 EYLQYISDSE
+68 EYLQYISDSG
-78 NTETAWHDF
+78 NTETVWHDF

-109 TASNRKGTA
+109 TANNRKGTA

-126 EMYSSGC
+126 EMYSSEC

-154 SNPFCLD
+154 SHPFCLN

-167 VAVSYDVTTVED
+167 VAVSYDVSTVED

-186 GDKSSCYLVNAKGH
+186 GDKSSCYLINAKGH

-213 EQDNLFTFLK
+213 EHENLFTFLK
-223 SNAVFSEN
+223 DNAVFSEN
-231 TNDAVEHDLQK
+231 TNDAVERDLQK
-242 VVEGRAKFNSQGTSY
+242 VVEGRAKFNSQGISY

-279 VNSPDEKIM
+279 VNSQDEKIM

-295 TVLAACLLLLL
+295 TVLATCLLLLL

-346 DRYIVVDLLKNR
+346 DRYTIVDLLKDR

-423 KRTENIYKLMN
+423 KRTENIYKIMN
-434 VVAVEWDESG
+434 VVAVEWDEAG
-444 IPLKVMMISQDI
+444 IPQKVMMIVQDI

-482 VLHRKEKK
+482 VLHRKEQK

-565 IQSLLRPYEI
+565 VQSLLLPYEI

-607 RMYAEKKKIIKK
+607 RMYAEKKENHRKAAESQSKD
-619 PQGLSPKILL
+619 PSP
-629 QMTECKRGA
+629 
-638 VGKCNFSSR
+638 ND
-647 QPLLHYLL
+647 
-655 MHHSEHQRSSMTF
+655 
-668 FYSHTSVCLPGEWPP
+668 

>member
-1 MNKISK
+1 MNKICK
-7 FLTLVI
+7 FLTLII
-13 LIVVVLL
+13 LIVAVLL

-43 ATYEQVSR
+43 ATYEQVNR

-60 WNVLADWD
+60 WNVLSDWD

-78 NTETAWHDF
+78 NTETVWHDF

-109 TASNRKGTA
+109 TANNRKGTA

-126 EMYSSGC
+126 EMYSSEC

-154 SNPFCLD
+154 SHPFCLN

-213 EQDNLFTFLK
+213 GHENLFTFLK
-223 SNAVFSEN
+223 DNAVFSEN
-231 TNDAVEHDLQK
+231 TYDAVEHDLQK
-242 VVEGRAKFNSQGTSY
+242 VVKGRAKFNSQGTSY

-295 TVLAACLLLLL
+295 TVLATCLLLLL

-346 DRYIVVDLLKNR
+346 DCYTVVDLLKDR

-423 KRTENIYKLMN
+423 KRTENVYKIMN
-434 VVAVEWDESG
+434 VVAVEWDEAG
-444 IPLKVMMISQDI
+444 IPQKVMMISQDI

-482 VLHRKEKK
+482 VLHRKEQK

-565 IQSLLRPYEI
+565 VQSLLLPYEI

-607 RMYAEKKKIIKK
+607 RMYAEKKKIIGK
-619 PQGLSPKILL
+619 PQSLSPKILL
-629 QMTECKRGA
+629 KMTECKRGA
-638 VGKCNFSSR
+638 VEKCNFSSD
-647 QPLLHYLL
+647 
-655 MHHSEHQRSSMTF
+655 M
-668 FYSHTSVCLPGEWPP
+668 LPSR

>member
-1 MNKISK
+1 MNKICK
-7 FLTLVI
+7 FLTLII

-43 ATYEQVSR
+43 ATYEQVNR

-60 WNVLADWD
+60 WNVLSDWD
-68 EYLQYISDSE
+68 EYLQCISDSE
-78 NTETAWHDF
+78 NTETVWHDF

-109 TASNRKGTA
+109 TANNRKGTA
-118 DSIRNCFQ
+118 DSIQNCFQ

-154 SNPFCLD
+154 SHPFCLN

-213 EQDNLFTFLK
+213 EQENLFTFLK
-223 SNAVFSEN
+223 DNAIFSEN
-231 TNDAVEHDLQK
+231 TYDAVEHDLQK
-242 VVEGRAKFNSQGTSY
+242 VVKGRAKFNSQRISY

-268 WSILGIVQTAA
+268 WSILGIVRTAA
-279 VNSPDEKIM
+279 VNSQDEKIM

-295 TVLAACLLLLL
+295 TVLATCLLLLL

-346 DRYIVVDLLKNR
+346 DRYTVVDLLKDR

-423 KRTENIYKLMN
+423 KRTENVYKIMN
-434 VVAVEWDESG
+434 VVAVEWDEAG
-444 IPLKVMMISQDI
+444 IPQKVMMIAQDI

-482 VLHRKEKK
+482 VLHRKEQK

-565 IQSLLRPYEI
+565 VQSLLLPYEI

-607 RMYAEKKKIIKK
+607 RMYAEKKENHRKAAESQSKD
-619 PQGLSPKILL
+619 PSQ
-629 QMTECKRGA
+629 
-638 VGKCNFSSR
+638 ND
-647 QPLLHYLL
+647 
-655 MHHSEHQRSSMTF
+655 
-668 FYSHTSVCLPGEWPP
+668 

>member
-1 MNKISK
+1 MNKICK
-7 FLTLVI
+7 FLTLII
-13 LIVVVLL
+13 LIVAVLL

-43 ATYEQVSR
+43 ATYEQVNR

-60 WNVLADWD
+60 WNVLSDWD

-78 NTETAWHDF
+78 NTETVWHDF

-109 TASNRKGTA
+109 TANNRKGTA

-126 EMYSSGC
+126 EMYSFEC

-154 SNPFCLD
+154 SHPFCLN

-213 EQDNLFTFLK
+213 EHENLFTFLK
-223 SNAVFSEN
+223 DNAVFSEN
-231 TNDAVEHDLQK
+231 TYDAVEHDLQK
-242 VVEGRAKFNSQGTSY
+242 VVKGRAKFNSQGTSY

-295 TVLAACLLLLL
+295 TVLATCLLLLL

-315 YKLKHQELLH
+315 YRLKHQELLH

-346 DRYIVVDLLKNR
+346 DRYTVVDLLKDR

-390 SDTENIKIS
+390 SDTENIKMS

-423 KRTENIYKLMN
+423 KRTENVYKIMN
-434 VVAVEWDESG
+434 VVAVEWDEAG
-444 IPLKVMMISQDI
+444 IPQKVMMIAQDI

-482 VLHRKEKK
+482 VLHRKEQK

-565 IQSLLRPYEI
+565 VQSLLLPYEI

-607 RMYAEKKKIIKK
+607 RMYAEKKENHRKAAESQSKD
-619 PQGLSPKILL
+619 PSQ
-629 QMTECKRGA
+629 
-638 VGKCNFSSR
+638 ND
-647 QPLLHYLL
+647 
-655 MHHSEHQRSSMTF
+655 
-668 FYSHTSVCLPGEWPP
+668 

>member
-1 MNKISK
+1 MNKICK
-7 FLTLVI
+7 FLTLII
-13 LIVVVLL
+13 LIVAVLL

-43 ATYEQVSR
+43 ATYEQVNR

-60 WNVLADWD
+60 WNVLSDWD

-78 NTETAWHDF
+78 NTETVWHDF

-101 FNEHCDFL
+101 FNEHYDFL
-109 TASNRKGTA
+109 TANNRKGTA

-126 EMYSSGC
+126 EMYSFEC

-154 SNPFCLD
+154 SHPFCLN

-213 EQDNLFTFLK
+213 EHENLFTFLK
-223 SNAVFSEN
+223 DNAVFSEN
-231 TNDAVEHDLQK
+231 TYDAVEHDLQK
-242 VVEGRAKFNSQGTSY
+242 VVKGRAKFNSQGTSY

-295 TVLAACLLLLL
+295 TVLATCLLLLL

-346 DRYIVVDLLKNR
+346 DRYTVVDLLKDR

-423 KRTENIYKLMN
+423 KRTENVYKIMN
-434 VVAVEWDESG
+434 VVAVEWDEAG
-444 IPLKVMMISQDI
+444 IPQKVMMIAQDI

-467 TDGLTGLFNERYFSS
+467 TDGLTGLFNVRYFSS
-482 VLHRKEKK
+482 VLHRKEQK

-531 RSNDFA
+531 RSNDLA

-565 IQSLLRPYEI
+565 VQSLLLPYEI

-607 RMYAEKKKIIKK
+607 RMYAEKKENHRKAAESQSKD
-619 PQGLSPKILL
+619 PSQ
-629 QMTECKRGA
+629 
-638 VGKCNFSSR
+638 ND
-647 QPLLHYLL
+647 
-655 MHHSEHQRSSMTF
+655 
-668 FYSHTSVCLPGEWPP
+668 

>member
-1 MNKISK
+1 MNKICK
-7 FLTLVI
+7 FLTLII

-43 ATYEQVSR
+43 ATYEQVNR

-60 WNVLADWD
+60 WNVLSDWD
-68 EYLQYISDSE
+68 EYLQCISDSE
-78 NTETAWHDF
+78 NTETVWHDF

-109 TASNRKGTA
+109 TANNRKGTA

-154 SNPFCLD
+154 SRPFCLD

-167 VAVSYDVTTVED
+167 VAVSYDVATVED

-213 EQDNLFTFLK
+213 EQENLFTFLK
-223 SNAVFSEN
+223 DNAIFSEN
-231 TNDAVEHDLQK
+231 TYDAVEHDLQK
-242 VVEGRAKFNSQGTSY
+242 VVKGRAKFNSQGISY
-257 YMVYQPVGLND
+257 YMVYQPVGLNN

-279 VNSPDEKIM
+279 VNSQDEKIM

-295 TVLAACLLLLL
+295 TVLATCLLLLL

-346 DRYIVVDLLKNR
+346 DRYTVVDLLKDR

-482 VLHRKEKK
+482 VLHRKEQK

-565 IQSLLRPYEI
+565 IQSLLLPYEI

-607 RMYAEKKKIIKK
+607 RMYAEKKENHRKAAESQSKD
-619 PQGLSPKILL
+619 PSQ
-629 QMTECKRGA
+629 
-638 VGKCNFSSR
+638 ND
-647 QPLLHYLL
+647 
-655 MHHSEHQRSSMTF
+655 
-668 FYSHTSVCLPGEWPP
+668 

>member
-1 MNKISK
+1 MNKICK
-7 FLTLVI
+7 FLTLII
-13 LIVVVLL
+13 LIVAVLL

-43 ATYEQVSR
+43 ATYEQVNR

-60 WNVLADWD
+60 WNVLSDWD

-78 NTETAWHDF
+78 NTETVWHDF

-109 TASNRKGTA
+109 TANNRKGTA

-126 EMYSSGC
+126 EMYSFEC

-154 SNPFCLD
+154 SHPFCLN

-213 EQDNLFTFLK
+213 EHENLFTFLK
-223 SNAVFSEN
+223 DNAVFSEN
-231 TNDAVEHDLQK
+231 TYDAVEHDLQK
-242 VVEGRAKFNSQGTSY
+242 VVKGRAKFNSQGTSY

-295 TVLAACLLLLL
+295 TVLATCLLLLL

-346 DRYIVVDLLKNR
+346 DRYTVVDLLKDR

-423 KRTENIYKLMN
+423 KRTENVYKIMN
-434 VVAVEWDESG
+434 VVAVEWDEAG
-444 IPLKVMMISQDI
+444 IPQKVMMIAQDI

-467 TDGLTGLFNERYFSS
+467 TDGLTGLFNERYFNS
-482 VLHRKEKK
+482 VLHRKEQK

-565 IQSLLRPYEI
+565 VQSLLLPYEI

-607 RMYAEKKKIIKK
+607 RMYAEKKENHRKAAESQSKD
-619 PQGLSPKILL
+619 PSP
-629 QMTECKRGA
+629 
-638 VGKCNFSSR
+638 ND
-647 QPLLHYLL
+647 
-655 MHHSEHQRSSMTF
+655 
-668 FYSHTSVCLPGEWPP
+668 

>member
-1 MNKISK
+1 MSQQPHHQKKENIMNKICK
-7 FLTLVI
+7 FLTLII
-13 LIVVVLL
+13 LIVAVLL

-43 ATYEQVSR
+43 ATYEQVNR

-60 WNVLADWD
+60 WNVLSDWD

-78 NTETAWHDF
+78 NTETVWHDF

-109 TASNRKGTA
+109 TANNRKGTA

-126 EMYSSGC
+126 EMYSFEC

-154 SNPFCLD
+154 SHPFCLN

-213 EQDNLFTFLK
+213 EHENLFTFLK
-223 SNAVFSEN
+223 DNAVFSEN
-231 TNDAVEHDLQK
+231 TYDAVEHDLQK
-242 VVEGRAKFNSQGTSY
+242 VVKGRAKFNSRGTSY

-295 TVLAACLLLLL
+295 TVLATCLLLLL

-346 DRYIVVDLLKNR
+346 DRYTVVDLLKDR
-358 YEYHEYSSNSLY
+358 YEYHEYSNSNNLY

-377 NLLDTVARNYIVL
+377 NLLDTAARNYIVL

-423 KRTENIYKLMN
+423 KRTENIYKIMN
-434 VVAVEWDESG
+434 VVAVEWDEAG
-444 IPLKVMMISQDI
+444 IPQKVMMISQDI

-482 VLHRKEKK
+482 VLHRKEQK

-517 KLLKAVAERLLKCI
+517 KLLKSVAERLLKCI

-550 AEMEDS
+550 AEMDDS

-565 IQSLLRPYEI
+565 VQSLLLPYEI
-575 DGKTLHI
+575 DGKTRHI

-607 RMYAEKKKIIKK
+607 RMYAEKKENHRKAAESQSKD
-619 PQGLSPKILL
+619 PSP
-629 QMTECKRGA
+629 
-638 VGKCNFSSR
+638 ND
-647 QPLLHYLL
+647 
-655 MHHSEHQRSSMTF
+655 
-668 FYSHTSVCLPGEWPP
+668 

>member
-1 MNKISK
+1 MSQQPHHQKKENIMNKICK
-7 FLTLVI
+7 FLTLII
-13 LIVVVLL
+13 LIVAVLL

-43 ATYEQVSR
+43 ATYEQVNR

-60 WNVLADWD
+60 WNVLSDWD

-78 NTETAWHDF
+78 NTETVWHDF

-109 TASNRKGTA
+109 TANNRKGTA

-126 EMYSSGC
+126 EMYSFEC

-154 SNPFCLD
+154 SHPFCLN

-213 EQDNLFTFLK
+213 EHENLFTFLK
-223 SNAVFSEN
+223 DNAVFSEN
-231 TNDAVEHDLQK
+231 TYDAVEHDLQK
-242 VVEGRAKFNSQGTSY
+242 VVKGRAKFNSQGISY

-295 TVLAACLLLLL
+295 TVLATCLLLLL

-346 DRYIVVDLLKNR
+346 DRYTVVDLLKDR
-358 YEYHEYSSNSLY
+358 YEYHEYSSNNLY

-377 NLLDTVARNYIVL
+377 NLLDTAARNYIVL

-423 KRTENIYKLMN
+423 KRTENVYKIMN
-434 VVAVEWDESG
+434 VVAVEWDEAG
-444 IPLKVMMISQDI
+444 IPQKVMMISQDI
-456 GKRHELENLAN
+456 GKRHELESLAN

-482 VLHRKEKK
+482 VLHRKEQK

-565 IQSLLRPYEI
+565 VQSLLLPYEI

-607 RMYAEKKKIIKK
+607 RMYAEKKENHRKAAESQSKD
-619 PQGLSPKILL
+619 PSP
-629 QMTECKRGA
+629 
-638 VGKCNFSSR
+638 ND
-647 QPLLHYLL
+647 
-655 MHHSEHQRSSMTF
+655 
-668 FYSHTSVCLPGEWPP
+668 

>member
-1 MNKISK
+1 MNKICK
-7 FLTLVI
+7 FLTLI
-13 LIVVVLL
+13 FLIVVVLL

-43 ATYEQVSR
+43 ATYEQVNR

-60 WNVLADWD
+60 WNVLSDWD
-68 EYLQYISDSE
+68 EYLQCISDSE
-78 NTETAWHDF
+78 NTETVWHDF

-109 TASNRKGTA
+109 TANNRKGTA

-154 SNPFCLD
+154 SHPFCLN

-186 GDKSSCYLVNAKGH
+186 GDKSSCYLINAKGH

-213 EQDNLFTFLK
+213 GHENLFTFLK
-223 SNAVFSEN
+223 DNAVFSEN
-231 TNDAVEHDLQK
+231 TYDAVEHDLQK
-242 VVEGRAKFNSQGTSY
+242 VVKGRAKFNSQGTSY

-288 HVTIAAI
+288 HVTIVAI
-295 TVLAACLLLLL
+295 TVLATCLLLLL

-346 DRYIVVDLLKNR
+346 DRYTVVDLLKDR
-358 YEYHEYSSNSLY
+358 YEYHEYSNSNNLY

-377 NLLDTVARNYIVL
+377 NLLDTAARNYIVL

-423 KRTENIYKLMN
+423 KRTENIYKIMN
-434 VVAVEWDESG
+434 VVAVEWDEAG
-444 IPLKVMMISQDI
+444 IPQKVMMISQDI

-482 VLHRKEKK
+482 VLHRKEQK

-550 AEMEDS
+550 AEMDDS

-565 IQSLLRPYEI
+565 VQSLLLPYEI

-607 RMYAEKKKIIKK
+607 RMYAEKKENHRKAAESQSKD
-619 PQGLSPKILL
+619 PSP
-629 QMTECKRGA
+629 
-638 VGKCNFSSR
+638 ND
-647 QPLLHYLL
+647 
-655 MHHSEHQRSSMTF
+655 
-668 FYSHTSVCLPGEWPP
+668 

>member
-1 MNKISK
+1 MSQQPHHQKEENIMSKICK
-7 FLTLVI
+7 FLTLII
-13 LIVVVLL
+13 LIVAVLL

-43 ATYEQVSR
+43 ATYEQVNR

-60 WNVLADWD
+60 WNVLSDWD
-68 EYLQYISDSE
+68 EYLQCISDAE
-78 NTETAWHDF
+78 NTETVWHDF

-109 TASNRKGTA
+109 TANNRKGTA
-118 DSIRNCFQ
+118 DSIQNCFQ

-154 SNPFCLD
+154 SHPFCLN

-167 VAVSYDVTTVED
+167 VAVSYDVSTVED

-213 EQDNLFTFLK
+213 GHENLFTFLK
-223 SNAVFSEN
+223 DNAVFSEN
-231 TNDAVEHDLQK
+231 TYDAVEHDLQK
-242 VVEGRAKFNSQGTSY
+242 VVKGRAKFNSQETSY

-295 TVLAACLLLLL
+295 TVLATCLLLLL
-306 LRLSSLNAE
+306 LRLSYLNAE

-346 DRYIVVDLLKNR
+346 DRYTVVDLLKDR
-358 YEYHEYSSNSLY
+358 YEYHEYSSNNLY

-377 NLLDTVARNYIVL
+377 NLLDTAARNYIVL
-390 SDTENIKIS
+390 SDTENIKMS

-423 KRTENIYKLMN
+423 KRTENVYKIMN
-434 VVAVEWDESG
+434 VVAVEWDEAG
-444 IPLKVMMISQDI
+444 IPQKVMMISQDI

-482 VLHRKEKK
+482 VLHRKEQK

-565 IQSLLRPYEI
+565 VQSLLLPYEI

-607 RMYAEKKKIIKK
+607 RMYAEKKENHRKAAESQSKD
-619 PQGLSPKILL
+619 PSQ
-629 QMTECKRGA
+629 
-638 VGKCNFSSR
+638 ND
-647 QPLLHYLL
+647 
-655 MHHSEHQRSSMTF
+655 
-668 FYSHTSVCLPGEWPP
+668 

>member
-1 MNKISK
+1 MNKICK
-7 FLTLVI
+7 FLTLII
-13 LIVVVLL
+13 LIVAVLL

-43 ATYEQVSR
+43 ATYEQVNR

-60 WNVLADWD
+60 WNVLSDWD

-78 NTETAWHDF
+78 NTETVWHDF

-109 TASNRKGTA
+109 TANNRKGTA

-126 EMYSSGC
+126 EMYSFEC

-154 SNPFCLD
+154 SHPFCLN

-213 EQDNLFTFLK
+213 EHENLFTFLK
-223 SNAVFSEN
+223 DNAVFSEN
-231 TNDAVEHDLQK
+231 TYDAVEHDLQK
-242 VVEGRAKFNSQGTSY
+242 VVKGRAKFNSQGTSY

-295 TVLAACLLLLL
+295 TVLATCLLLLL

-346 DRYIVVDLLKNR
+346 DRYTVVDLLKDR

-423 KRTENIYKLMN
+423 KRTENIYKIMN
-434 VVAVEWDESG
+434 VVAVEWDEAG
-444 IPLKVMMISQDI
+444 IPQKVMMIAQDI

-482 VLHRKEKK
+482 VLHRKEQK

-565 IQSLLRPYEI
+565 VQSLLLPYEI

-607 RMYAEKKKIIKK
+607 RMYAEKKENHRKAAESQSKD
-619 PQGLSPKILL
+619 PSP
-629 QMTECKRGA
+629 
-638 VGKCNFSSR
+638 ND
-647 QPLLHYLL
+647 
-655 MHHSEHQRSSMTF
+655 
-668 FYSHTSVCLPGEWPP
+668 